1 MVPLID
7 DSLDQFAQ
15 EFPAGTVLFR
25 EGDRGNVMYVVQ
37 RGEIEL
43 RRHVGATG
51 APASAAAERV
61 IAVVPVGQFFGEMA
75 ILKDRPRSATAVVR
89 YDARLLVIGATTF
102 EAMLR
107 ARPEIALR
115 IISTLTDRIE
125 SANQQIELLLLP
137 SPNHRVVQCLRRFAE
152 EELSGQPAP
161 GIAILVRKRASD
173 IADRT
178 GLSLAEVHEVLN
190 RLAATQLVVPSEETS
205 RSGFLIPEVG
215 RLSEFLEFL
224 HLRDRYRQV

>member
-1 MVPLID
+1 MALIVLD
-7 DSLDQFAQ
+7 DSLEEFA
-15 EFPAGTVLFR
+15 EELPAGTVLFR
-25 EGDRGNVMYVVQ
+25 EGEPGKVMYVVQ
-37 RGEIEL
+37 TGEVEL
-43 RRHVGATG
+43 RRQVNGV
-51 APASAAAERV
+51 ERV
-61 IAVVPVGQFFGEMA
+61 IAVVSPGQFFGEMA
-75 ILKDRPRSATAVVR
+75 ILKNRPRSATSVVR
-89 YDARLLVIGATTF
+89 HDARLLVISATTF

-125 SANQQIELLLLP
+125 AANQQIELLLLP

-152 EELSGQPAP
+152 EELAGQPAP

-178 GLSLAEVHEVLN
+178 GLTLAEVHDVLA
-190 RLAATQLVVPSEETS
+190 RLAQAQLVVPSEETQ

-224 HLRDRYRQV
+224 QLRDRYKQL

>member
-1 MVPLID
+1 MLD
-7 DSLDQFAQ
+7 ESLDQFAQ
-15 EFPAGTVLFR
+15 ELPAGTVLFR
-25 EGDRGNVMYVVQ
+25 EGERGNVMFVVQ
-37 RGEIEL
+37 AGEVEL
-43 RRHVGATG
+43 RRMVGTT
-51 APASAAAERV
+51 ERV
-61 IAVVPVGQFFGEMA
+61 MAVVAAGQFFGEMA

-89 YDARLLVIGATTF
+89 HDARLLVIGATTF

-125 SANQQIELLLLP
+125 AANQQIELLLLP

-152 EELSGQPAP
+152 EELAGQPAP

-178 GLSLAEVHEVLN
+178 GLTLAEVHEVLA
-190 RLAATQLVVPSEETS
+190 RLAAAQLVVPSEETS

-215 RLSEFLEFL
+215 RLAEFLEFL
-224 HLRDRYRQV
+224 HLRDRYKL

>member
-1 MVPLID
+1 MALIVID
-7 DSLDQFAQ
+7 DNLEEFA
-15 EFPAGTVLFR
+15 EELPAGTVLFR
-25 EGDRGNVMYVVQ
+25 EGDPGNQMYVVQ
-37 RGEIEL
+37 SGEVEL
-43 RRHVGATG
+43 RRQSGA
-51 APASAAAERV
+51 SERV
-61 IAVVPVGQFFGEMA
+61 IAVLTSGQFFGEMA
-75 ILKDRPRSATAVVR
+75 ILKGRPRSATAVVR
-89 YDARLLVIGATTF
+89 HDARLLVIGATTF

-125 SANQQIELLLLP
+125 AANQQIELLLLP

-152 EELSGQPAP
+152 EELAGQPAP

-178 GLSLAEVHEVLN
+178 GLTLPEVHEVLG
-190 RLAATQLVVPSEETS
+190 RLAAAQLVVPSEETA

-224 HLRDRYRQV
+224 HLRDRYQQL

>member
-1 MVPLID
+1 MALIVID
-7 DSLDQFAQ
+7 DNLEEFA
-15 EFPAGTVLFR
+15 EELPAGTVLFR
-25 EGDRGNVMYVVQ
+25 EGDPGNQMYVVQ
-37 RGEIEL
+37 SGEVEL
-43 RRHVGATG
+43 RRQSG
-51 APASAAAERV
+51 AAERV
-61 IAVVPVGQFFGEMA
+61 IAVLTTGQFFGEMA
-75 ILKDRPRSATAVVR
+75 ILKGRPRSATAVVR
-89 YDARLLVIGATTF
+89 HDARLLVISATTF

-125 SANQQIELLLLP
+125 AANQQIELLLLP

-152 EELSGQPAP
+152 EELAGQPAP

-178 GLSLAEVHEVLN
+178 GLTLPEVHEVLG
-190 RLAATQLVVPSEETS
+190 RLAAAQLVVPSEETS

-224 HLRDRYRQV
+224 HLRDRYRQL

>member
-1 MVPLID
+1 MLD
-7 DSLDQFAQ
+7 ESLDQFAQ
-15 EFPAGTVLFR
+15 ELPAGTVLFR
-25 EGDRGNVMYVVQ
+25 EGERGNVMFVVQ
-37 RGEIEL
+37 SGEVEL
-43 RRHVGATG
+43 RRVVGAT
-51 APASAAAERV
+51 ERV
-61 IAVVPVGQFFGEMA
+61 MAVVSAGQFFGEMA

-89 YDARLLVIGATTF
+89 HDARLLVIGATTF

-115 IISTLTDRIE
+115 IITTLTDRIE
-125 SANQQIELLLLP
+125 AANQQIELLLLP

-152 EELSGQPAP
+152 EELAGQPAP

-178 GLSLAEVHEVLN
+178 GLTLAEVHEVLS
-190 RLAATQLVVPSEETS
+190 RLAAAQLVVPSEETL

-215 RLSEFLEFL
+215 RLAEFLEFL
-224 HLRDRYRQV
+224 HLRDRYRL

>member
-1 MVPLID
+1 MPLIIID
-7 DSLDQFAQ
+7 DNLEEFAQ
-15 EFPAGTVLFR
+15 ELPAGTVLFR
-25 EGDRGNVMYVVQ
+25 EGEPGKVMYVVQ
-37 RGEIEL
+37 SGEVEL
-43 RRHVGATG
+43 RRQAG
-51 APASAAAERV
+51 AAERV
-61 IAVVPVGQFFGEMA
+61 IAVLTSGQFFGEMA
-75 ILKDRPRSATAVVR
+75 ILKGRARSATAVVR
-89 YDARLLVIGATTF
+89 QDARLLVISATAF

-152 EELSGQPAP
+152 EELAGQPAP
-161 GIAILVRKRASD
+161 GIAILVRKRATD

-178 GLSLAEVHEVLN
+178 GLTLAEVQEVLG
-190 RLAATQLVVPSEETS
+190 RLAVAQLVVPSEETA

-224 HLRDRYRQV
+224 HLRDRYRQL

>member
-1 MVPLID
+1 MLD

-15 EFPAGTVLFR
+15 ELPAGTVLFR
-25 EGDRGNVMYVVQ
+25 EGERGNVMYVVQ
-37 RGEIEL
+37 AGEVEL
-43 RRHVGATG
+43 RRLVGNT
-51 APASAAAERV
+51 ERV
-61 IAVVPVGQFFGEMA
+61 IAVVAAGQFFGEMA

-89 YDARLLVIGATTF
+89 HDARLLVIGATTF

-115 IISTLTDRIE
+115 IITTLTDRIE
-125 SANQQIELLLLP
+125 AANQQIELLLLP

-152 EELSGQPAP
+152 EELAGQPAP

-178 GLSLAEVHEVLN
+178 GLTLAEVHEVLA
-190 RLAATQLVVPSEETS
+190 RLAVAQLVVPSEETS

-215 RLSEFLEFL
+215 RLAEFLEFL
-224 HLRDRYRQV
+224 HLRDRYRL

>member
-1 MVPLID
+1 MLD
-7 DSLDQFAQ
+7 ESLDQFAQ
-15 EFPAGTVLFR
+15 ELPAGTVLFR
-25 EGDRGNVMYVVQ
+25 EGERGNVMFVVQ
-37 RGEIEL
+37 AGEVEL
-43 RRHVGATG
+43 RRMVGTT
-51 APASAAAERV
+51 ERV
-61 IAVVPVGQFFGEMA
+61 MAVVAAGQFFGEMA

-89 YDARLLVIGATTF
+89 HDARLLVIGATTF

-125 SANQQIELLLLP
+125 AANQQIELLLLP

-152 EELSGQPAP
+152 EELAGQPAP

-178 GLSLAEVHEVLN
+178 GLTLAEVHEVLA

-215 RLSEFLEFL
+215 RLAEFLEFL
-224 HLRDRYRQV
+224 HLRDRYKL

>member
-1 MVPLID
+1 MALIVLD
-7 DSLDQFAQ
+7 DNLDQFA
-15 EFPAGTVLFR
+15 EELPAGTVLFR
-25 EGDRGNVMYVVQ
+25 EGEPGVVMYVVQ
-37 RGEIEL
+37 TGEVEL
-43 RRHVGATG
+43 RRNVNGAD
-51 APASAAAERV
+51 RV
-61 IAVVPVGQFFGEMA
+61 IAAVYPGQFFGEMA
-75 ILKDRPRSATAVVR
+75 ILKNRPRSATAVVR
-89 YDARLLVIGATTF
+89 HDARLLVINATTF

-152 EELSGQPAP
+152 EELAGQPAP

-173 IADRT
+173 IADKT
-178 GLSLAEVHEVLN
+178 GLTLAEVHEVLA
-190 RLAATQLVVPSEETS
+190 RLAHAQLVVPSEETS

-224 HLRDRYRQV
+224 QLRDRYKL

>member
-1 MVPLID
+1 MALIILD

-15 EFPAGTVLFR
+15 ELPAGTVLFR
-25 EGDRGNVMYVVQ
+25 EGERGNVMYVVQ
-37 RGEIEL
+37 HGEVEL
-43 RRHVGATG
+43 RRQMGAT
-51 APASAAAERV
+51 ERV
-61 IAVVPVGQFFGEMA
+61 IAVVSPGQFFGEMA
-75 ILKDRPRSATAVVR
+75 ILKDRPRSASAVVR
-89 YDARLLVIGATTF
+89 HDARLLVIGGTTF

-115 IISTLTDRIE
+115 ILSTLTDRIE

-152 EELSGQPAP
+152 EELAGQPAP

-178 GLSLAEVHEVLN
+178 GLTLAEVHEVLAK
-190 RLAATQLVVPSEETS
+190 LAAAQLVVPSEETM

-215 RLSEFLEFL
+215 RLAEFLEFL
-224 HLRDRYRQV
+224 HLRDRYKQL

>member
-1 MVPLID
+1 VALIVID
-7 DSLDQFAQ
+7 DNLEEFA
-15 EFPAGTVLFR
+15 EELPAGTVLFR
-25 EGDRGNVMYVVQ
+25 EGDPGNQMYVVQ
-37 RGEIEL
+37 SGEVEL
-43 RRHVGATG
+43 RRQTGAT
-51 APASAAAERV
+51 ERV
-61 IAVVPVGQFFGEMA
+61 IAVLTTGQFFGEMA
-75 ILKDRPRSATAVVR
+75 ILKGRPRSATAVVR
-89 YDARLLVIGATTF
+89 HDARLLVVGATTF

-125 SANQQIELLLLP
+125 AANQQIELLLLP

-152 EELSGQPAP
+152 EELAGQPAP

-178 GLSLAEVHEVLN
+178 GLTLPEVHEVLG
-190 RLAATQLVVPSEETS
+190 RLAAAQLVVPSEETA

-224 HLRDRYRQV
+224 HLRDRYQQL

>member
-1 MVPLID
+1 VVPFVE

-25 EGDRGNVMYVVQ
+25 EGERGNVMYVVQ
-37 RGEIEL
+37 GGEIEL

-51 APASAAAERV
+51 SPSSVAGERV
-61 IAVVPVGQFFGEMA
+61 IALLSAGQFFGEMA

-89 YDARLLVIGATTF
+89 HDARLLVIGATMF

-115 IISTLTDRIE
+115 IIATLTERIE
-125 SANQQIELLLLP
+125 SANQQVELLLLP
-137 SPNHRVVQCLRRFAE
+137 TPNHRVVQCLRQFAD
-152 EELSGQPAP
+152 EELAGQRAP

-178 GLSLAEVHEVLN
+178 GLTLPEVHEVLG
-190 RLAATQLVVPSEETS
+190 RLAKTHLVVPSEETS

-224 HLRDRYRQV
+224 HLRDRYPQV

>member
-1 MVPLID
+1 MPFIED
-7 DSLDQFAQ
+7 NLDQFAQ
-15 EFPAGTVLFR
+15 EFPAGSVLFR
-25 EGDRGNVMYVVQ
+25 EGDRGTVMYVVQ

-43 RRHVGATG
+43 RRQVGA
-51 APASAAAERV
+51 SERV
-61 IAVVPVGQFFGEMA
+61 IAVLSAGQFFGEMA

-89 YDARLLVIGATTF
+89 HDARLLVIGATTF

-115 IISTLTDRIE
+115 IIATLTERIE
-125 SANQQIELLLLP
+125 HANQQIELLLLP
-137 SPNHRVVQCLRRFAE
+137 TPNHRVVQCLRQFAE
-152 EELSGQPAP
+152 EEVAGQQVL

-178 GLSLAEVHEVLN
+178 GLSLPEVHEVLA
-190 RLAATQLVVPSEETS
+190 RLAAAQLVVPSEETS
-205 RSGFLIPEVG
+205 RSGYLVPEVG

-224 HLRDRYRQV
+224 YLRDRYRQL

>member
-25 EGDRGNVMYVVQ
+25 EGERGNVMYVVQ
-37 RGEIEL
+37 AGEIEL
-43 RRHVGATG
+43 RRQVGATG
-51 APASAAAERV
+51 AGSAAIERV
-61 IAVVPVGQFFGEMA
+61 IAVVPPGQFFGEMA

-115 IISTLTDRIE
+115 IIHTLTERIE
-125 SANQQIELLLLP
+125 GANQQIELLLLP

-152 EELSGQPAP
+152 EELAGQPAP

-178 GLSLAEVHEVLN
+178 GLTIGEVHEVLT
-190 RLAATQLVVPSEETS
+190 RLMATQLVVPSEETS

>member
-1 MVPLID
+1 MLD
-7 DSLDQFAQ
+7 ESLDQFAQ
-15 EFPAGTVLFR
+15 ELPAGTVLFR
-25 EGDRGNVMYVVQ
+25 EGERGNVMFVVQ
-37 RGEIEL
+37 AGEVEL
-43 RRHVGATG
+43 RRMVGAT
-51 APASAAAERV
+51 ERV
-61 IAVVPVGQFFGEMA
+61 MAVVAAGQFFGEMA

-89 YDARLLVIGATTF
+89 HDARLLVIGATTF

-125 SANQQIELLLLP
+125 AANQQIELLLLP

-152 EELSGQPAP
+152 EELAGQPAP

-178 GLSLAEVHEVLN
+178 GLTLAEVHEVLA
-190 RLAATQLVVPSEETS
+190 RLAAAQLVVPSEETS

-215 RLSEFLEFL
+215 RLAEFLEFL
-224 HLRDRYRQV
+224 HLRDRYKL

>member
-1 MVPLID
+1 MLD
-7 DSLDQFAQ
+7 ESLDQFAQ
-15 EFPAGTVLFR
+15 ELPAGTVLFR
-25 EGDRGNVMYVVQ
+25 EGERGNVMFVVQ
-37 RGEIEL
+37 AGEVEL
-43 RRHVGATG
+43 RRMVGT
-51 APASAAAERV
+51 AERV
-61 IAVVPVGQFFGEMA
+61 MAVVAAGQFFGEMA

-89 YDARLLVIGATTF
+89 HDARLLVIGATTF

-125 SANQQIELLLLP
+125 AANQQIELLLLP

-152 EELSGQPAP
+152 EELAGQPAP

-178 GLSLAEVHEVLN
+178 GLTLAEVHEVLA
-190 RLAATQLVVPSEETS
+190 RLAAAQLVVPSEETS

-215 RLSEFLEFL
+215 RLAEFLEFL
-224 HLRDRYRQV
+224 HLRDRYKL